1 MTPIQ
6 EPVVTKADIV
16 ELISREVEVQKKDI
30 AYIID
35 SFFGKVKGSLSRGE
49 MMELRGF
56 GTFGFKVRKA
66 RQARNPRTNERVEV
80 PEHLVMFFKPG
91 KEFKEIA
98 GKVSIDIVKER
109 LEVKKRAPDSAP

>member
-1 MTPIQ
+1 M
-6 EPVVTKADIV
+6 TKADIV
-16 ELISREVEVQKKDI
+16 ELISREVEEVPKKEITQILDL
-30 AYIID
+30 
-35 SFFGKVKGSLSRGE
+35 FFDKVKDSLSSGE

-66 RQARNPRTNERVEV
+66 RLARNPRTNERVNV

-98 GKVSIDIVKER
+98 SRVPVDLVKDR
-109 LEVKKRAPDSAP
+109 LDSKKRKLK